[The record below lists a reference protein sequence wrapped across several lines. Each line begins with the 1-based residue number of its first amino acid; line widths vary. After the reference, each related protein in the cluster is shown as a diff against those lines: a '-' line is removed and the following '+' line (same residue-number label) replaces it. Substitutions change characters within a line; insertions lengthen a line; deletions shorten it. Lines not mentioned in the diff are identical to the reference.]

1 MWRGPLPVPVSVRLV
16 VAAAFLPLAVSVAVS
31 LWPTTVG
38 LYTTVTLH
46 DFPGPRLVA
55 VQASAVFVNA
65 ADPVSATVSEAEA
78 EPPEFVSVNVC
89 DAVCPTTTVQ

>member
-1 MWRGPLPVPVSVRLV
+1 MWPEIAAAPVSVRLV
-16 VAAAFLPLAVSVAVS
+16 VAGAFLPVAASAAVSV
-31 LWPTTVG
+31 WPGAVG

-65 ADPVSATVSEAEA
+65 ADPVSATVSEAVA
-78 EPPEFVSVNVC
+78 VPPEFVSVKVC
-89 DAVCPTTTVQ
+89 EAVWQTFP

>member
-1 MWRGPLPVPVSVRLV
+1 ML
-16 VAAAFLPLAVSVAVS
+16 AAAFLPLAASVAVS
-31 LWPTTVG
+31 LWPAAVG

-65 ADPVSATVSEAEA
+65 ADPVSATVSAAVA

-89 DAVCPTTTVQ
+89 DAVWQTTTVP